1 MLILNRY
8 PGQSILIGDD
18 ITITV
23 IKSDRGQ
30 VTIGIDAPRDIA
42 VDREEIR
49 ERKLESITNFD
60 FGE

>member
-30 VTIGIDAPRDIA
+30 VTIGIDAPRDVE

-49 ERKLESITNFD
+49 ERKLANHD
-60 FGE
+60 VY